1 MPPPAQPREP
11 DVSWLK
17 VEENLG
23 IALLDDFKEFIR
35 FYGSGRISNFVC
47 VLNPSSKSVNINLLE
62 ASRDPS
68 DTLRDAR
75 DDGELIPYA
84 LYPDSGG
91 LLPVAATD
99 NGDIIYWL
107 TRGDA
112 ADWIIVVNGSR
123 SDDYEEFEC

>member
-1 MPPPAQPREP
+1 
-11 DVSWLK
+11 
-17 VEENLG
+17 
-23 IALLDDFKEFIR
+23 
-35 FYGSGRISNFVC
+35 

-123 SDDYEEFEC
+123 SDDYEEFECNLTAFLKGLIDKSIICNIFPDDSFSEVDAGFIPVS